1 VKRALGDGLELDD
14 GKERVDLDEVH
25 RFLSEVS
32 YWAKGRPWAVQERLV
47 REAARVVGLYDGD
60 RQVGFCRAASDGTS
74 FVYLAD
80 VYVLEEYRGR
90 GLGEELVRE
99 MVECGPLAGVRWLL
113 HTTNMHRL
121 YRKFGFAEP
130 DFKVMERPADYA
142 SRSTSQLSARG

>member
-1 VKRALGDGLELDD
+1 VKRELGGGFELDD
-14 GKERVDLDEVH
+14 AKDRIDLEEVH

-32 YWAKGRPWAVQERLV
+32 YWAKGRPRAVQDRLV
-47 REAARVVGLYDGD
+47 AEAARVVGLYHDE

-80 VYVLEEYRGR
+80 VYLLAEYRGR

-99 MVECGPLAGVRWLL
+99 MVEHGPLAGVRWLL

-121 YRKFGFAEP
+121 YRKLGFTEP
-130 DFKVMERPADYA
+130 DFKVMERPAGQP
-142 SRSTSQLSARG
+142 SRSTSQASARG